1 MNLNDP
7 RLMVA
12 GALLFSSGLGI
23 GLAVG
28 RALTFKKLDAEYDVR
43 LAEETVRIDKFHKM
57 MRKEPPYDDI
67 RTAAKAYS
75 ERLDELDAHIVNP
88 SDVYATITTD
98 ENILPRMVAEGLSI
112 DGRDVEGFVTNLGY
126 AAEEHEESEIVQE
139 LDPAETATDELA
151 KIMRISPRDSGD
163 PYIVTV
169 QEFFDECD
177 DYDTH
182 SVTYYED
189 DRMLV
194 DDRGSIISDI
204 EVNLGPDYN
213 LAFGLGSGEP
223 HVVYIRNPR
232 RSNDYEVL
240 REPGSY
246 TEDVLGVAPADNR
259 KTARRKMRDSDE

>member
-1 MNLNDP
+1 MNPTNI
-7 RLMVA
+7 RLALGGV
-12 GALLFSSGLGI
+12 LLFSTGLGI

-28 RALTFKKLDAEYDVR
+28 RALTVKKLDAEYDAR
-43 LAEETVRIDKFHKM
+43 LAEETVRIDKFYKM

-75 ERLDELDAHIVNP
+75 ERLDELDAHLEYSEKV
-88 SDVYATITTD
+88 TD
-98 ENILPRMVAEGLSI
+98 
-112 DGRDVEGFVTNLGY
+112 LGY
-126 AAEEHEESEIVQE
+126 TEDEGED
-139 LDPAETATDELA
+139 LDPEVVPEPEPEETVTDELA
-151 KIMRISPRDSGD
+151 KIMRISPRDLGD

-194 DDRGSIISDI
+194 DDRGSIISDV
-204 EVNLGPDYN
+204 EGNLGPDYN

-232 RSNDYEVL
+232 RTNDYEVL

-246 TEDVLGVAPADNR
+246 TEDVLGVAPADDR

>member
-1 MNLNDP
+1 MNP
-7 RLMVA
+7 THIRLAIGGV
-12 GALLFSSGLGI
+12 LLFSTGLGV

-43 LAEETVRIDKFHKM
+43 LAEETIRIDQFHKM

-67 RTAAKAYS
+67 HTAAKAYS
-75 ERLDELDAHIVNP
+75 QRLDELDAHIEYPEKV
-88 SDVYATITTD
+88 
-98 ENILPRMVAEGLSI
+98 
-112 DGRDVEGFVTNLGY
+112 RDLGY
-126 AAEEHEESEIVQE
+126 SEDE
-139 LDPAETATDELA
+139 GEDLDPEVPSETEATVELGNEFADELA
-151 KIMRISPRDSGD
+151 QILRISPRDTGE

-204 EVNLGPDYN
+204 EGNLGPDYN
-213 LAFGLGSGEP
+213 LAFGLGSREP

-232 RSNDYEVL
+232 RTNDYEVL

-246 TEDVLGVAPADNR
+246 TEDVLGVAPADDR
-259 KTARRKMRDSDE
+259 KTARRKLRDSDE

>member
-7 RLMVA
+7 RLLIA
-12 GALLFSSGLGI
+12 GALLFSSGLGV

-28 RALTFKKLDAEYDVR
+28 RALTFKRLDAEYDAR
-43 LAEETVRIDKFHKM
+43 LAAETVRIDQFHKM

-75 ERLDELDAHIVNP
+75 ERLDELDAHIEYPEKVTDLGYSEDLDP
-88 SDVYATITTD
+88 EPEPEEMATD
-98 ENILPRMVAEGLSI
+98 ETGPEEMVS
-112 DGRDVEGFVTNLGY
+112 
-126 AAEEHEESEIVQE
+126 
-139 LDPAETATDELA
+139 DELA
-151 KIMRISPRDSGD
+151 KVMRISPRGTGD

-182 SVTYYED
+182 TVTYYED

-194 DDRGSIISDI
+194 DDRGSIIADI
-204 EVNLGPDYN
+204 EGNLGPDYN

-232 RSNDYEVL
+232 RTNDYEVL

-246 TEDVLGVAPADNR
+246 TEDVLGVAPGDDR